1 MMRFMVVKNK
11 YIEKLKSG
19 FRNQA
24 FIVVKLVKLSLR
36 GIKLELLKVLT

>member
-1 MMRFMVVKNK
+1 MMRFMAGENK

-24 FIVVKLVKLSLR
+24 FFVVKLVKLSLHK
-36 GIKLELLKVLT
+36 GLTVIF